1 MLTKDLLEV
10 RGTGLINIMQAYGVK
25 SVINGTVISLCV
37 ELVDKANLSYDK
49 LDRLGDS
56 EMFYDVL
63 GGKIPKVQVPI
74 KEGASVSSL
83 IEAAVIAFK
92 AKKRRFWCT
101 VIAFIKNYW
110 IREWNRQRRWVW
122 IMQIK

>member
-1 MLTKDLLEV
+1 MGKSEATHELIQRGHSFIADDAVLVKHIGANYYGKSPLLTKDLLEV

-63 GGKIPKVQVPI
+63 GGKIPKVR
-74 KEGASVSSL
+74 G
-83 IEAAVIAFK
+83 
-92 AKKRRFWCT
+92 T
-101 VIAFIKNYW
+101 N
-110 IREWNRQRRWVW
+110 
-122 IMQIK
+122 